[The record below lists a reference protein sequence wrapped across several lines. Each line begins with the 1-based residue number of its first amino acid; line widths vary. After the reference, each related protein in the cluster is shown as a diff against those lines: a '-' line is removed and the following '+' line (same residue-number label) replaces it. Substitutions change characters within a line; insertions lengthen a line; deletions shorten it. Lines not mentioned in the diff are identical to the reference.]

1 MASAVTSN
9 CNSCPHTIVALEA
22 LPLARVPAHAPE
34 VLFSVFTPGTQLLA
48 HRGVT
53 NTRLVAHLPLIV
65 PENCALSVGGEV
77 HEWQEGRVVVFD
89 DTYEHEAW
97 NRSDLTRVI
106 LIFDLW
112 HPALSEP
119 ERAAVSELVVA
130 LGEFR
135 VQMEQ
140 A

>member
-1 MASAVTSN
+1 MPSRINRVAS
-9 CNSCPHTIVALEA
+9 L
-22 LPLARVPAHAPE
+22 
-34 VLFSVFTPGTQLLA
+34 
-48 HRGVT
+48 
-53 NTRLVAHLPLIV
+53 
-65 PENCALSVGGEV
+65 CALSVGGEV
-77 HEWQEGRVVVFD
+77 HEWQEGQVVVFD

-97 NRSDLTRVI
+97 NRSSRTRVI

-112 HPALSEP
+112 HPALTEA
-119 ERAAVSELVVA
+119 ERLAVSDLVVA